1 MKRKNTT
8 ASIIVKIRK
17 TRANKFGLCP
27 IIIRIAKDNEHA
39 TRTVGAEATETE
51 WDEETQRP
59 NKKHPKYLEVKKT
72 IDAMVNRIED
82 KELEYR
88 RKNEYYAVH
97 DLTGLVS
104 KEVSE
109 ESVFACFNKIIKDL
123 EAGGK
128 IGTAD
133 TYINTKRFLESFSC
147 NPKLQF
153 RQINYSFL
161 NNMLTYCRQRNQ
173 KETTMFFYFKTL
185 RAFLN
190 RCIKLDY
197 CEPSDYGFKNFSLS
211 QFNLKTR
218 KRAISFEA
226 LKKIEDLSLE
236 PFTGRWNARNY
247 FLFSFYTRGTNL
259 VDMAFLRGKNIVDG
273 RLEYYRIKT
282 GDFISVRLN
291 EKALEIIDLY
301 KGLTY
306 KDFLFPIFDHNHE
319 NQNPDWKS
327 MSRVQKDR
335 MNSLT
340 SSISKRLSLI
350 AKMCGLDVKL
360 TFYVGRHSYA
370 SGLRKS
376 GVGLSNIKA
385 AMSHKDEKTTEIY
398 LQEIEND
405 SMDEFDDL
413 LYSRFAKLT

>member
-1 MKRKNTT
+1 MRRKNTT
-8 ASIIVKIRK
+8 ASILVKIR
-17 TRANKFGLCP
+17 TDRANKFGLCP

-39 TRTVGAEATETE
+39 IRTVGAEATEAE

-59 NKKHPKYLEVKKT
+59 NKRHPKYLEVKKT
-72 IDAMVNRIED
+72 IDAIVSRIED

-88 RKNEYYAVH
+88 RKNEYYSVH

-109 ESVFACFNKIIKDL
+109 ESVFVCFDKIIKDL
-123 EAGGK
+123 EDGGK

-133 TYINTKRFLESFSC
+133 TYINAKRFLESFSG
-147 NPKLQF
+147 NPNLKF
-153 RQINYSFL
+153 RHINYSFL
-161 NNMLTYCRQRNQ
+161 NNMLTYCRQRNH

-197 CEPSDYGFKNFSLS
+197 CEPSDYGFKNFSLA

-218 KRAISFEA
+218 KRAISVEA
-226 LKKIEDLSLE
+226 MKKIEELSLE
-236 PFTGRWNARNY
+236 PFTGRWNTRNY

-259 VDMAFLRGKNIVDG
+259 IDIALLRRKNIVDG
-273 RLEYYRIKT
+273 RLEYYRMKT
-282 GDFISVRLN
+282 GDFISVKLN
-291 EKALEIIDLY
+291 EKALEIINLY
-301 KGLTY
+301 RGLTHR
-306 KDFLFPIFDHNHE
+306 DFLFPIFDSNHE
-319 NQNPDWKS
+319 NENTEWKY
-327 MSRVQKDR
+327 MNRAQKAR
-335 MNSLT
+335 LNSLT

-350 AKMCGLDVKL
+350 AKLCGLDVKL

-405 SMDEFDDL
+405 TLDEFDNL
-413 LYSRFAKLT
+413 LYSRLNNTI